1 MSYPSHAQ
9 LAASGRETV
18 ISVFFR
24 STIVA
29 CMMGLP
35 LTLINQYVAI
45 TGGEAFDWISAA
57 LALIIPF
64 IICLLSYLFIHRRF
78 EKCMVEAFD
87 AQEVEFTRREAT
99 FEANLT
105 SLKQQHSAEVIA
117 LQELLSTE
125 IADRTPFIETQ
136 SADDSPTPADSEALG
151 KQQADVGAPNDIVL
165 ARTVEPAEMDRALE
179 AIAMVRQNATNV
191 NTSSLERVGFIS
203 DLIDRFEKIQTNVAR
218 LGTVATETSS
228 AVDGIDTSTQKI
240 TGSIGVLHEGTEG
253 IADHV
258 TRFNTVAADFGTHFS
273 AVQNATSAI
282 SRLALQTRLLA
293 LNATIEATRAG
304 DAGLSFGVVALEVR
318 KLADQSR
325 EDVQNIDKAMG
336 HLQSALE
343 HLSTEITTVSEMLKD
358 SRTKTA
364 ECLSLSDRTR
374 LEINNLGGRIRDFS
388 SDITTQVPL
397 VLNLIND
404 VRQIKEN
411 TEAAVTGSARNI
423 LLCEEV
429 LDVLERPK
437 IASSGHHPS

>member
-1 MSYPSHAQ
+1 
-9 LAASGRETV
+9 
-18 ISVFFR
+18 
-24 STIVA
+24 
-29 CMMGLP
+29 
-35 LTLINQYVAI
+35 
-45 TGGEAFDWISAA
+45 
-57 LALIIPF
+57 
-64 IICLLSYLFIHRRF
+64 
-78 EKCMVEAFD
+78 MVEAFD